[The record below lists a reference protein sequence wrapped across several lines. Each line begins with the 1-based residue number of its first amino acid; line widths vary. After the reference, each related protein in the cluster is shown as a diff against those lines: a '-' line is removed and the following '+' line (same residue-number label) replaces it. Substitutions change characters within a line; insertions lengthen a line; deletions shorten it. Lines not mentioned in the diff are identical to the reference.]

1 MRSRSHLIS
10 LKDGDGKWQKAMCL
24 VPAADM
30 LNMAVDTAD
39 ANLECK
45 TDTAAGLSLSQ
56 QRFLCTATR
65 DIPAGTELMTVYAG
79 SSMRRADGRLLLE
92 CVFSSCCLRPLT
104 RCEHCSSDTHIRTRV
119 QWDQSVARGSGLT
132 CTVLMQVR
140 IRAREQPELRGRCAA
155 PIK

>member
-1 MRSRSHLIS
+1 
-10 LKDGDGKWQKAMCL
+10 
-24 VPAADM
+24 
-30 LNMAVDTAD
+30 
-39 ANLECK
+39 
-45 TDTAAGLSLSQ
+45 
-56 QRFLCTATR
+56 
-65 DIPAGTELMTVYAG
+65 
-79 SSMRRADGRLLLE
+79 
-92 CVFSSCCLRPLT
+92 LRPLT